1 MSNLFSAKPL
11 VKPLKGGSVSSNL
24 GVFDTVSANTLKL
37 ESLSIAGV
45 FEDGILLNVIIQ
57 DSELK
62 NTVIGVDGPNVGY
75 FTKLQTRSDVNMYSN
90 LVGAAV
96 NWDPDTAQF
105 YISSTRA
112 SFKVDGC
119 SFLGNIE
126 ICRND
131 ISATNFNGDI
141 NIIPN
146 NLGTLYLQ
154 GPITNVTSNGNFY
167 SELAKG
173 SASFIIDNSFRVYSS
188 HGSSSITT
196 FDSSTTQTVNG
207 DIVFQTDT
215 GSTTKLLSV
224 VRTTDA
230 NVLLTSVFPHQLKA
244 GDVFSVTNGS
254 LNGLFTVGNI
264 LNDTVFSLNTTS
276 GAVFYTTGGSFAKSP
291 SNNIVLNSQNL
302 VKIPDRIPLT
312 FGDTTNSVSGG
323 TSGMIISSYGDVFIN
338 TNANNTSAG
347 NIVRFPQT
355 TKLQLGTS
363 GSNFINFDGSSVNI
377 NSANQIDLNG
387 VLTTIDTT
395 NTKLYDP
402 IVTLANYNLAS
413 NDGKDRGVEFRYFD
427 TTANS
432 MKLGWF
438 GFRNATKSFSFIVDA
453 TNNNEV
459 ISGSIGNFE
468 LSFLSVNNIL
478 LNSGGFID
486 MNCGKIFNT
495 SLITGCGNNL
505 TLAGSSNVTVN
516 ASNRISLAAG
526 ADILLPRAI
535 PLRFGTGGTT
545 ITETTQSN
553 LNIVAAQNIQFLTA
567 TSGSIIVPI
576 ATSVT
581 FDGSSTGA
589 QRISSDSSGNLLINT
604 NRGLFLT
611 TTGGNVI
618 VPGGTPIQFGTT
630 TQLISGNTG
639 GISLV
644 NSFAGSVVNVISNSS
659 VNISSSSGNIVLSTS
674 IGDIN
679 LVPSTGSVRIPQS
692 TSLIFNTS
700 GTANSITLDS
710 SGTLVLVGSTTN
722 TIRLTS
728 AANIDLLASSSVS
741 IPTDTRLR
749 IGTDNQKFLYSDSSN
764 GTWYINASTSGSL
777 ILSSR
782 TVNLIST
789 TGTLNVNNSITN
801 FSAGTFQITG
811 TTGSVIQLNTDNV
824 STRDPIIT
832 LADYTLVSNDSKDRG
847 IEYRYNPATS
857 GSIKLG
863 WFGRKNNTGRFT
875 YYSDAINT
883 AEVISGTMGD
893 LECASAYVNNSL
905 IFNNNGFLNLSC
917 GTIANVNTITGCSGV
932 LNLSAGSSIV
942 TNSAN
947 LSLNAT
953 NQIAVPFN
961 VPINFGSTANSWS
974 CDTAGNFTVRT
985 GRVIFNSDVQING
998 TTTTVYSTVTNI
1010 QDPIVSLGGVI
1021 GPIVDDNRDR
1031 GIEFKW
1037 NDGVSSKTGFFGF
1050 KDLTG
1055 RFVFIRDGTNVNEV
1069 FSGPYSDVQFGD
1081 AYLTN
1086 VALSNGTV
1094 SGVNTISGGVISIVS
1109 TSGNVSISPTTGSS
1123 ILVPYNVTLGFGTT
1137 ENGIRSDTGGN
1148 MVIQSQASSTILAK
1162 GGGVN
1167 ISTSDSVRVP
1177 DRVPFYF
1184 GTGNNTYWLKDSAG
1198 NFGITNS
1205 SGNLNLTPRFSS
1217 GSVNIPTYNY
1227 LNFGSSSNSVYSD
1240 GTQLLLNGFKGI
1252 SINSSNVTIAGS
1264 INIVGSLTASVSGD
1278 FDLNKFIL
1286 PLGTSQI
1293 LQINGIT
1300 NASGTN
1306 GNIQISTTSTGYLR
1320 VGDPV
1325 TLVNTNTSPIIDGSY
1340 VVTAINGPTSFNIS
1354 SANTLTTTSTT
1365 GSIRTILTTDQGK
1378 DVGIQVNYWSTTG
1391 NTSVTAG
1398 SAGYKTGFFG
1408 FKRNTERWSFYTN
1421 VTNDN
1426 SVVTGNLSDIE
1437 VNKVFASRMSGF
1449 VLDGGV
1455 TAGSNTIAGS
1465 SFQIGGGSINST
1477 PIGTNVAS
1485 TGRFTNLSNTV
1496 QASFNNVTLQSTLAY
1511 SVERYTF
1518 SATSPS
1524 TRSPSDSIV
1533 VSMFSVLGTN
1543 YVTTSGTMPSTG
1555 IADGT
1560 FKMLVCSNMGTGCQH
1575 TVFFGAGKLITPN
1588 PINVADQP
1596 TRLVFK
1602 RRSQSAQLLWDSQQ
1616 AAWILLASGAYVQ

>member
-24 GVFDTVSANTLKL
+24 GVFDTVTANTIKL
-37 ESLSIAGV
+37 ESVSIAGV
-45 FEDGILLNVIIQ
+45 FEDGIFLNVIIQ
-57 DSELK
+57 DSEIR

-75 FTKLQTRSDVNMYSN
+75 FTKLQTRSDVNLYSN

-119 SFLGNIE
+119 SFLGNLE

-146 NLGTLYLQ
+146 NLGTLYLK
-154 GPITNVTSNGNFY
+154 GPITNITSNGNFY

-173 SASFIIDNSFRVYSS
+173 SASFIIDNDFKVYSS
-188 HGSSSITT
+188 HGSSSITSFASNSIRT
-196 FDSSTTQTVNG
+196 ING
-207 DIVFQTDT
+207 DISLQTDT
-215 GSTTKLLSV
+215 GLGTKLLSV
-224 VRTTDA
+224 VRTTNA
-230 NVLLTSVFPHQLKA
+230 NVLLTSVFPHQLKS

-264 LNDTVFSLNTTS
+264 LNDTVFTLNGTS
-276 GAVFYTTGGSFAKSP
+276 GAVFYTTGGSFAKLP
-291 SNNIVLNSQNL
+291 SNNIVLNSKNL

-312 FGDTTNSVSGG
+312 FGDTTNSISAG

-338 TNANNTSAG
+338 TNANNTNAN
-347 NIVRFPQT
+347 NIVRFPQDA
-355 TKLQLGTS
+355 KLQLGTS
-363 GSNFINFDGSSVNI
+363 GSNYINYDGHSINI

-387 VLTTIDTT
+387 SLTTIDTI
-395 NTKLYDP
+395 NTKFYDP
-402 IVTLANYNLAS
+402 IITLANYNLVS
-413 NDGKDRGVEFRYFD
+413 NDDKDRGVEFNYFD
-427 TTANS
+427 STTNS
-432 MKLGWF
+432 MKMGWF
-438 GFRNATKSFSFIVDA
+438 GYKNTTKLFTFIPDA
-453 TNNNEV
+453 SNTNEI
-459 ISGSIGNFE
+459 ISGTPGNFE
-468 LSFLSVNNIL
+468 LNNLQVSLVN
-478 LNSGGFID
+478 LNPGGTFNA
-486 MNCGKIFNT
+486 NCGKLLNVN
-495 SLITGCGNNL
+495 LITGCGNNL

-526 ADILLPRAI
+526 GDILLPNGV
-535 PLRFGTGGTT
+535 PVRFGTAGTA
-545 ITETTQSN
+545 ITETTQST
-553 LNIVAAQNIQFLTA
+553 LNIVAAQNVQFSTVTFGA
-567 TSGSIIVPI
+567 IIVPV
-576 ATSVT
+576 ATSVS

-589 QRISSDSSGNLLINT
+589 QRISSDTSGNLSINT
-604 NRGLFLT
+604 NKALFLT

-618 VPGGTPIQFGTT
+618 VPGGTPIQFGTA
-630 TQLISGNTG
+630 TQLISGNTSGITVVDSCEG
-639 GISLV
+639 GI
-644 NSFAGSVVNVISNSS
+644 FNVISNSN
-659 VNISSSSGNIVLSTS
+659 VNISSSFGNIVLSPS
-674 IGDIN
+674 VGDID
-679 LVPSTGSVRIPQS
+679 LFPSTGNVRIPQR
-692 TSLIFNTS
+692 TNLIFSTA

-710 SGTLVLVGSTTN
+710 SGTLVLTGNATN

-728 AANIDLLASSSVS
+728 ASNIDLIASSSVN
-741 IPTDTRLR
+741 IPTNTLLR
-749 IGTDNQKFLYSDSSN
+749 IGSYNQSFLYSDSSN
-764 GTWYINASTSGSL
+764 GTWYMNTSTSGSL
-777 ILSSR
+777 SLSGP
-782 TVNLIST
+782 TINLIST
-789 TGTLNVNNSITN
+789 TGTLNVNNTTTS
-801 FSAGTFQITG
+801 FSSGTFQITG
-811 TTGSVIQLNTDNV
+811 TVGSLIRLDTDNV
-824 STRDPIIT
+824 RTRDPIIT
-832 LADYTLVSNDSKDRG
+832 LADYTLTDFKDRG

-857 GSIKLG
+857 GSKLG
-863 WFGRKNNTGRFT
+863 WFGRKDTTNRFT
-875 YYSDAINT
+875 YYSDAINS

-893 LECASAYVNNSL
+893 LEIASVYVNNNL
-905 IFNNNGFLNLSC
+905 IFNNNGFLNLNC
-917 GTIANVNTITGCSGV
+917 GTIANVNTITGCTGV
-932 LNLSAGSSIV
+932 LNFNA
-942 TNSAN
+942 TNTINTNTAN

-953 NQIAVPFN
+953 NQISVPFN
-961 VPINFGSTANSWS
+961 VPINFGNTGNSWS
-974 CDTAGNFTVRT
+974 CDSAGNFTVRT

-998 TTTTVYSTVTNI
+998 TTSTVYSTVTNI
-1010 QDPIVSLGGVI
+1010 QDPIISLGGVI

-1050 KDLTG
+1050 KDSTG
-1055 RFVFIRDGTNVNEV
+1055 RFVYIRDGTNVDEV
-1069 FSGPYSDVQFGD
+1069 FTGPYSDVQFGD

-1086 VALSNGTV
+1086 IALSNGGV
-1094 SGVNTISGGVISIVS
+1094 SGVSTLSGGVVTIRS
-1109 TSGNVSISPTTGSS
+1109 TAGNVSILPITGSS

-1148 MVIQSQASSTILAK
+1148 VLIQSQTNATILAK
-1162 GGGVN
+1162 AGGVN

-1184 GTGNNTYWLKDSAG
+1184 GQNNSTYLLKDSSG
-1198 NFGITNS
+1198 NFGVTNS
-1205 SGNLNLTPRFSS
+1205 TGNIDLTPRFSS
-1217 GSVNIPTYNY
+1217 GSVNIPSYNY

-1240 GTQLLLNGFKGI
+1240 GTQLILNGFKGI

-1264 INIVGSLTASVSGD
+1264 INIVGSVIASASGD

-1293 LQINGIT
+1293 LQINAIS
-1300 NASGTN
+1300 NAAGTS
-1306 GNIQISTTSTGYLR
+1306 GNIQVTTATTGYLQ
-1320 VGDPV
+1320 VGDLV
-1325 TLVNTNTSPIIDGSY
+1325 TLFNTNTSPIIDGSY
-1340 VVTAINGPTSFNIS
+1340 IITSINSPTSFNIS

-1365 GSIRTILTTDQGK
+1365 GSIRTILTRDQGK

-1421 VTNDN
+1421 ITSNN
-1426 SVVTGNLSDIE
+1426 SVVTGSLSDIE

-1455 TAGSNTIAGS
+1455 TAGTNTIAGS

-1485 TGRFTNLSNTV
+1485 TGRFTTLSNTV

-1518 SATSPS
+1518 SATSPA

-1543 YVTTSGTMPSTG
+1543 YTATSGTMPSTG

-1560 FKMLVCSNMGTGCQH
+1560 FKMLVCSNMGPGCQH

-1588 PINVADQP
+1588 PINAVDQP

-1602 RRSQSAQLLWDSQQ
+1602 RRSQSAQMLWDNQQ
-1616 AAWILLASGAYVQ
+1616 SAWILLASGAYVQ